1 MPKNFV
7 TLVEKWEEDKYTAKQ
22 ASTTFQNGGFITLD
36 SGYALPATPGDAL
49 LGVGQED
56 VLASDV
62 DFASTRL
69 IAYQTAY
76 NNYFNITVP
85 QGIVLTYGSL
95 TGTFQVGEVVT
106 ATSSGAIGTV
116 LYDNG
121 STTMIVQVISG
132 TFTNGVDTI
141 TGGTSGATATTSAAA
156 ATTPADQSMVGSP
169 FNLLTPETLD
179 VSGAGTQ
186 VEITK
191 FISASLVE
199 VKVILFA

>member
-1 MPKNFV
+1 MKNYV
-7 TLVEKWEEDKYTAKQ
+7 TLVEKWEEDKYTAKE
-22 ASTTFQNGGFITLD
+22 ASTTMQNGGFLTLTG
-36 SGYALPATPGDAL
+36 GYALPATPGDPL

-62 DFASTRL
+62 DFASHRL

-76 NNYFNITVP
+76 NNYFNIRVL
-85 QGIVLTYGSL
+85 QGIILTYGSL
-95 TGTFQVGEVVT
+95 TGTFQVGEIVT
-106 ATSSGAIGTV
+106 ATTSGATGVV

-121 STTMIVQVISG
+121 TNSMIVQVLSG

-156 ATTPADQSMVGSP
+156 ATVPADQTMVGSP
-169 FNLLTPETLD
+169 FDLLTPETLD
-179 VSGAGTQ
+179 VSGAGSQ

-191 FISASLVE
+191 FISPSQVE
-199 VKVILFA
+199 IKVILFA